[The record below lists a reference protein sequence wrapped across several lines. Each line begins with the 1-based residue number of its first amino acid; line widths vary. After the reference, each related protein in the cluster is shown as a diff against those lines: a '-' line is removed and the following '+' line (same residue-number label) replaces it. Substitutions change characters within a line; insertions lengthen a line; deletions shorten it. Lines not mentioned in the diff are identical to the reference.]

1 MNKVKMRL
9 FEILFPEEFNE
20 LETKRRNVKT
30 LSEKISELKIKLRVA
45 ESKFS
50 RVSGE
55 LTRLKM
61 ASGMKII

>member
-1 MNKVKMRL
+1 MNKVRMRL
-9 FEILFPEEFNE
+9 FEMLFPEEFKE
-20 LETKRRNVKT
+20 LEIKRRNVKN

-50 RVSGE
+50 KVSGE
-55 LTRLKM
+55 LIRLKM